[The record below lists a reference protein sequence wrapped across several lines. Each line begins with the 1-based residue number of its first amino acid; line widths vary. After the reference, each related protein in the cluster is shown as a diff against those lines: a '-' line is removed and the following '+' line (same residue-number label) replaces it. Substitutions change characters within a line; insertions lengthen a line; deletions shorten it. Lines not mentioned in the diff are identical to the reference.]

1 MVLFHGIQ
9 FRNIKKYDFFIQIV
23 RVMIIGAD
31 EMYLAFTEQTC
42 LVLVTIMASLVGIAH
57 TYVLNA
63 VIEKPRRK

>member
-1 MVLFHGIQ
+1 
-9 FRNIKKYDFFIQIV
+9 
-23 RVMIIGAD
+23 MIIGAD